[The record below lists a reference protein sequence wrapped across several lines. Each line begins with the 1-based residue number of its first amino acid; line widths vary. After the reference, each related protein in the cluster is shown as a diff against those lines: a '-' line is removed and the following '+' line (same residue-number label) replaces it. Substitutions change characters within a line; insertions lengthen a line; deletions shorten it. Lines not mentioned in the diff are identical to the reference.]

1 MPVPV
6 LNLKAQYATIKSE
19 IDAAV
24 AEVFSSQYF
33 VMGPN
38 VEAFEKEA
46 AAYLGVKHAIGVNS
60 GSDAL
65 LLALMA
71 AGVGVG
77 DEVIVP
83 AFTFFAT
90 AGAVARLGAKPV
102 FCDVH
107 ADTFNIDVADA
118 AKRVTKRTK
127 AIIPV
132 DLYGQCADL
141 EGVMEL
147 AGKHKLTVIEDAAQ
161 AFGATRHG
169 KKAGQVSHLTTY
181 SFYPTKNIGGAGD
194 GGMIATNDDALA
206 DMVKLLH
213 THGERPRY
221 FNKVVGICGR
231 LDALQAAVLRVKLKH
246 LDKWN
251 ARRGDIARIYDK
263 RFIGAKNLRTPV
275 TSKGNTHIYHQYT
288 LQVGLPDEALAKSGD
303 GTSPQPRDDMMAKL
317 SAKGVGSTI
326 YYPVAL
332 HRQECFASA
341 GQGEGSCPV
350 SEKLTRTVFSLPM
363 YPELTDAQVNEAAD
377 AVLS

>member
-6 LNLKAQYATIKSE
+6 LNLKAQYASIKSE

-24 AEVFSSQYF
+24 ADVFTNQSF
-33 VMGPN
+33 ILGPI
-38 VEAFEKEA
+38 VEGFEKEA

-71 AGVGVG
+71 ANVGPG
-77 DEVIVP
+77 DEVLVP

-118 AKRVTKRTK
+118 QKRVTKKTK

-141 EGVMEL
+141 EAVMDL
-147 AGKHKLTVIEDAAQ
+147 AAKHKLTVIEDAAQ

-206 DMVKLLH
+206 DSVKLLH

-251 ARRGDIARIYDK
+251 ARRGEIARIYDK
-263 RFIGAKNLRTPV
+263 RFAGAKHLKTPV

-288 LQVGLPDEALAKSGD
+288 LQVGDGKDAK
-303 GTSPQPRDDMMAKL
+303 PRDDMMAKL
-317 SAKGVGSTI
+317 SQKGVGSTI

-332 HRQECFASA
+332 HRQECFAGV
-341 GQGEGSCPV
+341 GQKEGSCPV

-363 YPELTDAQVNEAAD
+363 YPELTDAQANEVAD
-377 AVLS
+377 AVLG

>member
-24 AEVFSSQYF
+24 AEVFASQYF

-38 VEAFEKEA
+38 VEGFEKEA

-71 AGVGVG
+71 ANVGPG
-77 DEVIVP
+77 DEVLVP

-118 AKRVTKRTK
+118 AKRVTKKTK

-141 EGVMEL
+141 EAVMEL
-147 AGKHKLTVIEDAAQ
+147 AAKHKLTVIEDAAQ

-169 KKAGQVSHLTTY
+169 KKAGQVSHMTTY

-206 DMVKLLH
+206 DSVKLLH

-231 LDALQAAVLRVKLKH
+231 LDALQAAILRVKLKH
-246 LDKWN
+246 LDNWN
-251 ARRGDIARIYDK
+251 ARRGEIARIYDK
-263 RFIGAKNLRTPV
+263 RFTGAKSLKTPV

-288 LQVGLPDEALAKSGD
+288 LQVGEGKDAK
-303 GTSPQPRDDMMAKL
+303 PRDDMMAKL
-317 SAKGVGSTI
+317 NAKGVGSTI
-326 YYPVAL
+326 YYPVPL
-332 HRQECFASA
+332 HRQECFANA
-341 GQGEGSCPV
+341 GQGVGSCPV

-363 YPELTDAQVNEAAD
+363 YPELTDAQANEVAD
-377 AVLS
+377 AVLG